1 MLFFPEPVDDLRP
14 QKRVLT
20 CCFCARCKVRDED
33 LVTYCGM
40 ASEEVAVFRSAVD
53 AVNALADGED
63 SGGEEQEFAGE
74 EDEEGGEYLD
84 EDEGAFGDDGE
95 DSGGFDGEHGDA
107 GGNGAGRAAAEVAYS
122 RGTPVEEDVYGYE
135 DELEVAEDDAS
146 YEDEAALASR

>member
-1 MLFFPEPVDDLRP
+1 
-14 QKRVLT
+14 
-20 CCFCARCKVRDED
+20 VRDED

-63 SGGEEQEFAGE
+63 SGGEEQGFAGE

-84 EDEGAFGDDGE
+84 EDAGEFGDVGE
-95 DSGGFDGEHGDA
+95 DSGGFDGENGDA
-107 GGNGAGRAAAEVAYS
+107 GGGGSGAGSAAAEVAYS

-135 DELEVAEDDAS
+135 EELEVAEDDAS
-146 YEDEAALASR
+146 YEDEAAPASR